1 MTLRLV
7 SPDRKLFLMADEDD
21 LKAVAELY
29 KLTSKQKG
37 NIRQL
42 LGWVSVGNRS
52 GDRNDRAER
61 KESENFML
69 FHNIYWLKHDDGTEY
84 VPLVGK
90 PQHMFDSMVTPRA
103 DMKFGSKESM
113 SKLLNGSRAH
123 IGPWKKVSP
132 PRQVFSLGNGS
143 SLVGLQACAALT
155 LTLRATQPRSYRA
168 YVHGLGV
175 HGLGASPRPQTLL
188 VACLMYAWLT
198 FSICIHLR
206 VKDYGR

>member
-69 FHNIYWLKHDDGTEY
+69 FHSIYWLKHDDGTEY

-90 PQHMFDSMVTPRA
+90 PQHMFDSVVTPRA
-103 DMKFGSKESM
+103 DAITADAAVVDPAAAVAD
-113 SKLLNGSRAH
+113 LAAHAAAAHAAAAHAAVAADPHHLVGSRVMLC
-123 IGPWKKVSP
+123 GE
-132 PRQVFSLGNGS
+132 R
-143 SLVGLQACAALT
+143 
-155 LTLRATQPRSYRA
+155 
-168 YVHGLGV
+168 HGGQRDKRRGV
-175 HGLGASPRPQTLL
+175 
-188 VACLMYAWLT
+188 
-198 FSICIHLR
+198 
-206 VKDYGR
+206 

>member
-90 PQHMFDSMVTPRA
+90 PLTLVLAPWRRLSANSAFAHA
-103 DMKFGSKESM
+103 DAITADAAVVDPAAAVVD
-113 SKLLNGSRAH
+113 LAAHAAAAHAAAAHAAVAADPHHLVGSRVMLC
-123 IGPWKKVSP
+123 GE
-132 PRQVFSLGNGS
+132 R
-143 SLVGLQACAALT
+143 
-155 LTLRATQPRSYRA
+155 
-168 YVHGLGV
+168 HGGQRDKRRGV
-175 HGLGASPRPQTLL
+175 
-188 VACLMYAWLT
+188 
-198 FSICIHLR
+198 
-206 VKDYGR
+206 